1 MRSETTPQQVAMSK
15 PLAALGPEQL
25 RLARHLHLVFA
36 EAGEELFLVGGIVR
50 DALLES
56 ELPADLDLATSALPE
71 RTRELGDIAGAASA
85 YLIGERFGTVGL
97 VFPSEQ
103 LDQPPTL
110 VEITTYRH
118 DVYPD
123 ETRFPAVAL
132 GGSLLDDLGRRD
144 FTMNAIAADI
154 GNGDLIDPFLGQAD
168 IAQGVI
174 RAVGEA
180 DRRFEED
187 PLRLLRA
194 ARFVSQLGFRIEADT
209 EAAMRRRA
217 RDLERISQ
225 ERIFAELTRLLTGE
239 FVEPALDVMLRTGLL
254 TAAMPALAPL
264 AAEAVLSADSPSGLR
279 KAYREKDLWRHTLRV
294 VDQAPPRPVVR
305 WAALLHDAAK
315 PLTRRID
322 ANGEVSFIGHERA
335 GAELADDV
343 LRNLKADKATVTTVT
358 RLVELHGRP
367 ASYEKDWSD
376 SAVRRLAL
384 DAGPAWEDL
393 LDLAAADV
401 TSGRDD
407 RRQRA
412 AGRIAALRAHFERLQ
427 ETAALDQLKSPL
439 DGTELMARFGRGPGM
454 WIKTVKDRLRDLVI
468 DGELEPGDVVGA
480 EAVAREIVRQL
491 DAATPQR

>member
-1 MRSETTPQQVAMSK
+1 MDQRLT
-15 PLAALGPEQL
+15 ALGQRQL
-25 RLARHLHLVFA
+25 RLARQLHQVF
-36 EAGEELFLVGGIVR
+36 EQAGEALYLVGGIVR
-50 DALLES
+50 DALIRR
-56 ELPADLDLATSALPE
+56 ELPDELDFATSALPD
-71 RTRELGDIAGAASA
+71 RTRELGGVAGADSA
-85 YLIGERFGTVGL
+85 YLIGERFGTVGF
-97 VFPSEQ
+97 VFSADH
-103 LDQPPTL
+103 LPTR

-123 ETRFPAVAL
+123 ETRFPEVAL
-132 GGSLLDDLGRRD
+132 GGSLIDDLARRD

-154 GNGDLIDPFLGQAD
+154 ATGDLIDPFFGQAD

-180 DRRFEED
+180 DLRFDED

-194 ARFVSQLGFRIEADT
+194 ARFVSQLGFGIATET
-209 EAAMRRRA
+209 EAAMHRGTHH
-217 RDLERISQ
+217 LERISR

-239 FVEPALDVMLRTGLL
+239 YVEPALDVLLRTGLL
-254 TAAMPALAPL
+254 TVAMPALAPL
-264 AAEAVLSADSPSGLR
+264 AAEANQRFSERGQPTNVH
-279 KAYREKDLWRHTLRV
+279 REKDLWRHTLRV
-294 VDQAPPRPVVR
+294 IHQAPPRPAVR

-335 GAELADDV
+335 GAELAGQV
-343 LRNLKADKATVTTVT
+343 LRGLKADKATVATVT

-367 ASYEKDWSD
+367 ATYEADWSG

-384 DAGPAWEDL
+384 DAGPTWADL

-412 AGRIAALRAHFERLQ
+412 AGRIEALRARCQRL
-427 ETAALDQLKSPL
+427 ENEAALDQLKSPL
-439 DGTELMARFGRGPGM
+439 DGTELMAMFGRGPGS
-454 WIKTVKDRLRDLVI
+454 WIKPIKDRLRDLVI
-468 DGELEPGDVVGA
+468 DGELEPGDVDGA
-480 EAVAREIVRQL
+480 KKIAREIVSQIE
-491 DAATPQR
+491 DAESKT